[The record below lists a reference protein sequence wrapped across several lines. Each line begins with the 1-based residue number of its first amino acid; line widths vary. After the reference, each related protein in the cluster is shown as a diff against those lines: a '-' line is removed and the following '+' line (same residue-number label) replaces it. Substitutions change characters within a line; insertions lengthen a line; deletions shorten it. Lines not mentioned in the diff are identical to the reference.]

1 MAVLPNKILEDYE
14 IEAFVDRVNDS
25 SRKIISDSQFEISN
39 PNLPGLGLLLKL
51 QIRAFEKGLASSFA
65 PIFLAKKAL
74 TEGVSAVEDAYT
86 AIKTIFESPLQFLLD
101 EGVNSTLEEFPFPI
115 RLEIGGG
122 PSGDSLDRL
131 KNLLSDKKQ
140 VGDTSGSL
148 ENYNY
153 VLVFNSSSLPL
164 SGEITTQS
172 SSLQDISSIT
182 VSATTETSENNDLI
196 GNSQVGDKIQL
207 SDDKFSGSY
216 VVTGVRINQ
225 DNSVTLS
232 LTLDS
237 ISEIG
242 VNSKGDVSI
251 PGFKNATLSTERNT
265 LLRSFIDEEGR
276 LKIPLSALGLDLPL
290 LSAFSVVLGDFSKL
304 KDSSSAKQFMD
315 RLSERSGLSFA
326 EILSG
331 IIDGKFPKID
341 FEQLQKDSLE
351 GNNESQEKAKE
362 EMTALAR
369 LIQIGTTDPFFL
381 IKILF
386 NYVKLLLLPIN
397 VVVGVLKGLG
407 ELITGPVSLVRTLF
421 KAITNPLGLI
431 CDLISKAFL
440 EVLRPYIQNPIL
452 SAGMTWGEALNDP
465 NEEGRGLQP
474 MISDMVC
481 GKFSRG
487 LKDYTPNQSFFENLN
502 KNLPDDQSPLS
513 NGPQI
518 PYDTLFDSQDPSP
531 GEISVNSSDVK
542 QITTF
547 KISNFSNTVEN
558 STPLLSTLNVGDE
571 FTFSVSDN
579 FAKYRISS
587 KEFVLNE
594 TSPYFKLGVQYLKNA
609 VETAKEKS
617 IEELQKEGINFSALK
632 SSLNVN
638 NPDKT
643 LLYIV
648 EKYLPIKLVPIW
660 QSIKGVIAIFGGL
673 AQQVPSLFPAVLRS
687 LFGLTQ
693 GKTKEELLALID
705 ADKNGVG
712 DLAVPSS
719 IETLNLLYSGDKSL
733 MYLGTDNES
742 RSGSNY
748 NVGARDTL
756 TALIQN
762 SSSSNDPGI
771 ENVFYDL
778 SFSLKESGKDA
789 AIIRDK
795 LSTSS
800 GQNTQPNVN
809 TLGSINSFLN
819 RERNNG
825 ELVFAKNA
833 PSKNDFFYGELSLID
848 VGNSVKVLSV
858 IMLEVYNT
866 YYFSNSNID
875 LENNS
880 IIVYVRPADG
890 GDRVRLYD
898 GNIYTALNRFKVTKQ
913 PVEKTISYRD
923 LRIIIN
929 REINFFVKFGLPSLE

>member
-1 MAVLPNKILEDYE
+1 MAVLPNKILEDFE
-14 IEAFVDRVNDS
+14 IEAFVDRVNTS
-25 SRKIISDSQFEISN
+25 SEKIISDNQFKISN
-39 PNLPGLGLLLKL
+39 PSLPGLGLLLKL
-51 QIRAFEKGLASSFA
+51 QIRAFEKALASAFA

-74 TEGVSAVEDAYT
+74 TEGVSAIEDAYT
-86 AIKTIFESPLQFLLD
+86 SIRTIFESPLQFLLD

-122 PSGDSLDRL
+122 PSGGALDRL
-131 KNLLSDKKQ
+131 RDLLSDKKQ
-140 VGDTSGSL
+140 VGDTNGSL
-148 ENYNY
+148 ENFNY
-153 VLVFNSSSLPL
+153 TLVFNSNSLPL
-164 SGEITTQS
+164 PGEITTVS
-172 SSLQDISSIT
+172 SSLQDVSSIT
-182 VSATTETSENNDLI
+182 VSSTTENSESNDLI

-207 SDDKFSGSY
+207 SDDKFSASY
-216 VVTGVRINQ
+216 TVTQVRINQ
-225 DNSVTLS
+225 DSSVTLS
-232 LTLDS
+232 LTINS
-237 ISEIG
+237 IAEING
-242 VNSKGDVSI
+242 NSGDVSI
-251 PGFKNATLSTERNT
+251 PGFKNATLSTERNL
-265 LLRSFIDEEGR
+265 LLRSFIDEDGR

-304 KDSSSAKQFMD
+304 KDSSAAKQFMD

-331 IIDGKFPKID
+331 IIEGKFPKID
-341 FEQLQKDSLE
+341 FEKLQKDSLE
-351 GNNESQEKAKE
+351 GNTESQEKAKE
-362 EMTALAR
+362 EMTSLAR
-369 LIQIGTTDPFFL
+369 LIQIGTADPFFL

-386 NYVKLLLLPIN
+386 NYVKLLLLPLN

-407 ELITGPVSLVRTLF
+407 ELITGPVSLVKTLF

-431 CDLISKAFL
+431 CDLISKSFL

-452 SAGMTWGEALNDP
+452 SAGMTWSEALNDP

-487 LKDYTPNQSFFENLN
+487 LRDYTPNQSFFENLN
-502 KNLPDDQSPLS
+502 RNLPNDQRPLS
-513 NGPQI
+513 EGPQI

-571 FTFSVSDN
+571 FTFSVSNN

-609 VETAKEKS
+609 VETAQEKS

-648 EKYLPIKLVPIW
+648 EKYLPIKLVAIW

-756 TALIQN
+756 VDLIQN
-762 SSSSNDPGI
+762 SSSSNEPGI

-778 SFSLKESGKDA
+778 ASSLKESGKDA
-789 AIIRDK
+789 AIIRDR
-795 LSTSS
+795 LSTSL
-800 GQNTQPNVN
+800 GENTQPNVN

-848 VGNSVKVLSV
+848 VGNSVKVLSA
-858 IMLEVYNT
+858 IMLRVYNT
-866 YYFSNSNID
+866 YYFSNSDIN
-875 LENNS
+875 LEAYS
-880 IIVYVRPADG
+880 LSVYIRPADG
-890 GDRVRLYD
+890 GERVRLYS
-898 GNIYTALNRFKVTKQ
+898 GNLYTALNGFKVTKQ
-913 PVEKTISYRD
+913 PVEKTVSFRD

-929 REINFFVKFGLPSLE
+929 REISFLVDFGLPSLQ